1 MSSIESLN
9 QLYHSIISQIGTL
22 ESKNE
27 DLEVRLKVQADQFT
41 RQIEGLQRELKFKDE
56 EIRRLEN
63 GSACVKLGPPPRLPF
78 TPVSSRK
85 SPAKRRK
92 IVIKQERSDE
102 EDMVTRR
109 ESNLESP
116 QSGQP
121 DRSLHMAQEHT
132 SSDSADRSLHVE
144 QVPNS
149 DESDG
154 YLHVEQEVLPLSGQ
168 NQHSRMK
175 DQRKESSLLPSD
187 SPIDNQYQ
195 DASPLARLS
204 PIKSEFDLDLRLLQ
218 KLASSQNAEDSEF
231 ARLPTQYSEQSN
243 SPVKST
249 QLGLNLSPVKPTQIR
264 TSPYRSQQSDT
275 VSTSN
280 CDADIEVVDDS
291 DEEYDLL
298 RSPLVDITN
307 TKSNLT
313 PLQLRDQKRIEL
325 NYKLRNDPDFKISLG
340 PDSIHP
346 VYQQRWMIS
355 DFEPNPKYVKQ
366 KLKRKVGKTWKE
378 QQEIDRFYKLA
389 GPGVQLKLIQW
400 NNEDDKENYSN
411 KTKAPQISQLYD
423 RFPSPPGF
431 NEVDFPT
438 TQEEMERKLHSERVQ
453 SVRIQ
458 SRLAEATK
466 PGSGSHVFR
475 EKLLNEYVKAERF
488 TT

>member
-1 MSSIESLN
+1 MSSIELLN
-9 QLYHSIISQIGTL
+9 LLYHSIVSQIGAL

-27 DLEVRLKVQADQFT
+27 DLELQLKVQAEQFT
-41 RQIEGLQRELKFKDE
+41 RQIEDLRRELKFKDE
-56 EIRRLEN
+56 EIRRLEK
-63 GSACVKLGPPPRLPF
+63 GSVSVKLGPPPRLPF

-92 IVIKQERSDE
+92 IVVKQEHRD
-102 EDMVTRR
+102 DLIGRR

-116 QSGQP
+116 QLEQPSLDQP
-121 DRSLHMAQEHT
+121 DQNLHI
-132 SSDSADRSLHVE
+132 
-144 QVPNS
+144 
-149 DESDG
+149 
-154 YLHVEQEVLPLSGQ
+154 EQEQSSLDQPHRDLHIEQEELPLS
-168 NQHSRMK
+168 
-175 DQRKESSLLPSD
+175 DQLHHHLRTEDERKELHLLPSD
-187 SPIDNQYQ
+187 DPIDNQYQ
-195 DASPLARLS
+195 DASPLGRLS

-218 KLASSQNAEDSEF
+218 KLASSQNVEDSEF

-249 QLGLNLSPVKPTQIR
+249 QLGINLSPVKSTQITTR
-264 TSPYRSQQSDT
+264 PFRSQQSDFT
-275 VSTSN
+275 ATSN

-325 NYKLRNDPDFKISLG
+325 HNKLRNDPNFKISLG

-389 GPGVQLKLIQW
+389 GPGVQLKSIQW
-400 NNEDDKENYSN
+400 NSEDDKENDID
-411 KTKAPQISQLYD
+411 KAKAPQISQLYD

-438 TQEEMERKLHSERVQ
+438 TQEEMERRRHTEKVQ

-458 SRLAEATK
+458 SRLAEAIK

-475 EKLLNEYVKAERF
+475 EKLLNEYVKAGRY